1 MKTIIRKLIIII
13 ELSLSILIYGCAGYW
28 WPVHR
33 DMYEILDSYKIHTV
47 AVMPIRN
54 SHLDS
59 NETKEVNLYFFTG
72 ITKSIKKY
80 ILINP
85 QECLEKLYRD
95 SLTEKY
101 YLLFEDIHTPEN
113 TLGKLI
119 KDAGKSI
126 GCDAIIQGEIS
137 DFTNN
142 TYVDQNKIITSCG
155 VSYRLY
161 STKDGNHL
169 WGNYVESYIDTDLK
183 SGPSPFINLVK
194 AGIDL
199 LFLRTHN

>member
-13 ELSLSILIYGCAGYW
+13 ELSLSILMYGCAGYW

-85 QECLEKLYRD
+85 QECLEKLNRD

-169 WGNYVESYIDTDLK
+169 WGNYVESYINSDIK
-183 SGPSPFINLVK
+183 SGPAPLINVVK
-194 AGIDL
+194 AGINN
-199 LFLRTHN
+199 LFLFTHN